1 MGWICICFGKIH
13 PTILKNIMFG
23 YKDPLRQMEIV
34 GGNGMAKLGIL
45 IFKFIGLMFVLGFLG
60 QLFGI

>member
-1 MGWICICFGKIH
+1 
-13 PTILKNIMFG
+13 MFG
-23 YKDPLRQMEIV
+23 YKDPLRQIEIV